1 MFMTE
6 EMAANVPS
14 VMYQAYA
21 YALRIESSVPSK
33 SAECS
38 YRTKE
43 LQWQRVKLRVL
54 SCAKITHF
62 ILFHNSTRSPRCR
75 EIKSK
80 KISDD

>member
-38 YRTKE
+38 YKTKE
-43 LQWQRVKLRVL
+43 LRGQRVKLR
-54 SCAKITHF
+54 F
-62 ILFHNSTRSPRCR
+62 
-75 EIKSK
+75 
-80 KISDD
+80 

>member
-1 MFMTE
+1 MQCNDMFTTE

-21 YALRIESSVPSK
+21 YVLRIESSVPSK

-43 LQWQRVKLRVL
+43 LRGQRVKLR
-54 SCAKITHF
+54 F
-62 ILFHNSTRSPRCR
+62 
-75 EIKSK
+75 
-80 KISDD
+80 

>member
-38 YRTKE
+38 HNKRATGAARE
-43 LQWQRVKLRVL
+43 VAVL
-54 SCAKITHF
+54 SCARITHS

>member
-1 MFMTE
+1 MIMTE

-43 LQWQRVKLRVL
+43 LRWQRVKLR
-54 SCAKITHF
+54 F
-62 ILFHNSTRSPRCR
+62 
-75 EIKSK
+75 
-80 KISDD
+80 